1 MLRLITVLALARISV
16 AATTAPGTGYSDAD
30 SCPPPETTPE
40 FGAVVTHEVLQERR
54 ARPRGD
60 RGGGARKRGGAGG
73 DCPGNVRKSLHERRG
88 GLPDAGVGITKT
100 RAGRAAAE
108 EAPLA
113 RRLGEGEGEEV
124 LFVTYENLTF

>member
-88 GLPDAGVGITKT
+88 GLPDARVGITKT
-100 RAGRAAAE
+100 RAARKTSK

-113 RRLGEGEGEEV
+113 RRVGEGEEV
-124 LFVTYENLTF
+124 LFVIT